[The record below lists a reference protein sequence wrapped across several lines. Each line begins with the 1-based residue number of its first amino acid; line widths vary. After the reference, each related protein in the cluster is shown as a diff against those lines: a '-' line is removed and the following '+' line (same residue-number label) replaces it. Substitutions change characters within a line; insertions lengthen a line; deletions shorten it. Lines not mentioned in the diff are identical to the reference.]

1 MKEGKK
7 QFIAG
12 AMAGSLLFSI
22 AFDSKRLDATTDTEA
37 WHRMA
42 PELRLGYSLGILS
55 PKAYEPCNWTSPII
69 RKDFEQAFDKAMQL
83 LGISNG
89 YDIGALAQAKLINK
103 ASSRKKIRREDAL
116 NKIFQTLVLLDTYGY
131 IRLPVIEEALTK
143 FTDYKTPQK
152 YEAAMTYL
160 VNSGVVKGY
169 ADGRLHA
176 KRYLTN
182 RDSVYL
188 ITRFYE
194 AIATEKKNNLSSP
207 QLSFIDLPLD
217 HWILKQL
224 EGLASVGGL
233 SLIRMGSTFDGEAWL
248 NAGEFAGMAS
258 GILTHFHRAEILSEI
273 NTLCEKS
280 GSDRGFDRKFFVR
293 VLAIMLRNLTHLY
306 PSLSEHPQI
315 FYADVKPDSDLAS
328 DLRVIGNYGI
338 QLGYVGGRFA
348 GDEKMTRYEAVSI
361 LYAAIEPLIT
371 AKSDLLTPGTN
382 NLQLTQTEPENCS
395 DPAPSVESN
404 KDFDFDNFVDR
415 VREKQRIIR
424 ELLERKKAR

>member
-22 AFDSKRLDATTDTEA
+22 AFDSKRLDATQDTEA

-42 PELRLGYSLGILS
+42 PELRLGYDLGILS
-55 PKAYEPCNWTSPII
+55 PKAYEPYNWTSPII
-69 RKDFEQAFDKAMQL
+69 RKDFEQAFDKAMQM

-89 YDIGALAQAKLINK
+89 YDIGTLAQTKLINS
-103 ASSRKKIRREDAL
+103 ASSRKKIRREEAL
-116 NKIFQTLVLLDTYGY
+116 DKIFQTLVLLDTCGY
-131 IRLPVIEEALTK
+131 IRLPETEAALIN

-152 YEAAMTYL
+152 YETAMTYL
-160 VNSGVVKGY
+160 VNRGIVKGF

-182 RDSVYL
+182 RDCVFL

-194 AIATEKKNNLSSP
+194 AIATEKKNNLP
-207 QLSFIDLPLD
+207 RRQLSFIDLPLD

-233 SLIRMGSTFDGEAWL
+233 SLVRLGSTFDGEAWL
-248 NAGEFAGMAS
+248 STGEFASMAA
-258 GILTHFHRAEILSEI
+258 GILVHFNRAEVLSEI
-273 NTLCEKS
+273 NAVCEKAGS
-280 GSDRGFDRKFFVR
+280 GRGFDRKFLAR
-293 VLAIMLRNLTHLY
+293 VLAVILRNLAHLY
-306 PSLSEHPQI
+306 PSLNERQQI
-315 FYADVKPDSDLAS
+315 SYTDVKPGSDLAY
-328 DLRVIGNYGI
+328 DLQAIGNYGI

-371 AKSDLLTPGTN
+371 AESDLLTPGTN
-382 NLQLTQTEPENCS
+382 NSQLSVTRLENCS
-395 DPAPSVESN
+395 DPVTSEENN
-404 KDFDFDNFVDR
+404 KEFDLDNFVDR
-415 VREKQRIIR
+415 IREKQKIIR
-424 ELLERKKAR
+424 EILERKKAR